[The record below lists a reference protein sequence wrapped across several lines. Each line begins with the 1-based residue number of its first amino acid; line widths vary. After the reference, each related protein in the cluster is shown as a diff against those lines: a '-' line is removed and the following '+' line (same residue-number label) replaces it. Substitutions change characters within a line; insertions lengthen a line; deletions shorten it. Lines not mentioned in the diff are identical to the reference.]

1 MAAEAPDPTRVV
13 KAAGGI
19 KKFVMNRLKRLSE
32 VLTRDNPGKDSEPV
46 YLTETEDKHP
56 DSWEEKEDGRWIRH
70 HNVARRDPFTPVNC
84 PGGPVVE
91 DLTETESRKGNFQM
105 GQSIDSRIVG
115 KRMCS

>member
-46 YLTETEDKHP
+46 YLTETDNRHP
-56 DSWEEKEDGRWIRH
+56 DSWEETEDGRWIRH
-70 HNVARRDPFTPVNC
+70 HNVARRDPFTPVNS
-84 PGGPVVE
+84 PGGPVLE
-91 DLTETESRKGNFQM
+91 DLTEDRITEREFPDGT
-105 GQSIDSRIVG
+105 IDRLQDRW